1 LKLFTFTF
9 DRGKHTSRTIAMAA
23 VAETNNLATFDRWQQ
38 YIVDRP
44 AMKLLMELV
53 GLMKINGKREIKWIR
68 SIGLD

>member
-9 DRGKHTSRTIAMAA
+9 DRGKHTLRTIAIAA

-44 AMKLLMELV
+44 VMKLLMKLV
-53 GLMKINGKREIKWIR
+53 
-68 SIGLD
+68 